1 MIQGEEEGEDEEEG
15 YVISLSPDKRYYH
28 MLTVAVVAR
37 PCLTFDPP
45 RDVQESILQ

>member
-1 MIQGEEEGEDEEEG
+1 MRKEG

-37 PCLTFDPP
+37 L
-45 RDVQESILQ
+45 SHL